1 MRTKC
6 ELKKSRSPDNIR
18 KMRKMIQK
26 NEDDGVGDDGEH
38 QQKNLVM
45 EYRSSSSSVSMNS
58 SMKYSNTIIMAV
70 VEVRHEHQTLSLSSQ
85 HHQKLTS
92 AMASSPSLRNDDEIS
107 IELIQEDETAA
118 SILAEA
124 KNADGIITGD
134 GGVGD
139 TNETS
144 VLRGLA
150 PSDELATAAVRSLG
164 DGQQREEIDARSVIQ
179 HQTHLDLDAIET
191 DPSASNAPLP
201 QPANDCSNTEHQK
214 NTTDT
219 IAIDQLDHQ
228 QPSPL
233 IRRKKTATSILHHFT
248 CIE

>member
-1 MRTKC
+1 MRTKS
-6 ELKKSRSPDNIR
+6 EFKKSRSPDNM
-18 KMRKMIQK
+18 KRKMIQK
-26 NEDDGVGDDGEH
+26 TNEDDGEH

-45 EYRSSSSSVSMNS
+45 EYRSSSSSVSLNS

-70 VEVRHEHQTLSLSSQ
+70 VEVRHEHQPLSLSSQ
-85 HHQKLTS
+85 HHHNLIS
-92 AMASSPSLRNDDEIS
+92 AMASAQTPSLRNDHEIS
-107 IELIQEDETAA
+107 IELIREDKTAA

-139 TNETS
+139 INETS
-144 VLRGLA
+144 ALRGPA

-164 DGQQREEIDARSVIQ
+164 DGQQREEIDAGSVIQ
-179 HQTHLDLDAIET
+179 HQMHLDLDAIET
-191 DPSASNAPLP
+191 DPSANAPLP

-219 IAIDQLDHQ
+219 IAIDQLDLQ

-233 IRRKKTATSILHHFT
+233 IRRKKTAT
-248 CIE
+248 